1 MNVVK
6 KIIIIALSL
15 GLFNKSFAEDFA
27 PPTQT
32 AQVKFTEESTL
43 TINSGVT
50 LGSLTTQ
57 NRAHIN
63 AQSDSSVTVNSG
75 GTILSLN
82 NAVQGA
88 DATRLTVT
96 NSGTIRA
103 AGSKAINLKDNIGS
117 TITNNSGGIIRSGAG
132 DAISGEQD
140 TGDETS
146 GNTIT
151 NSGTIYS
158 DDQRAINFFSD
169 ATTAT
174 VTNNS
179 SGHIYNSNTNE
190 TIKLDTS
197 STLTN
202 SGKIENKNSADNNS
216 ILLIGDNNT
225 VTLKD
230 SGLVIGT
237 IGASSGTSGN
247 KLKIQHGI
255 GQSYYYK
262 TSGDFDL
269 EDLDGNQ
276 IVKGSAGSVGQGGS
290 ETLDELLSYKTI
302 NLRNFF
308 DSYTNSNFYNNE
320 GGWGEVYA
328 SNLNRDQNASSKGLE
343 FELINIG
350 ANIIYPTENSNIVMA
365 FEGGIQDF
373 TKDYK
378 INYQSLHG
386 GIFTKENQN
395 FFDLDTFLI
404 TGVTLKESERKILT
418 NTTSSGT
425 LITDGNFQTYAIHIG
440 AKKNNPYIIPNV
452 GFTSS
457 FSVTPS
463 YDESNYFSWRN
474 RKVGNISF
482 YLNDIYE
489 IKKDELSKLSVN
501 WDLNFRNLIGDEKQT
516 YSINGTSATYDQA
529 NDLTR
534 EISLL
539 AGLAYEKYVLDNGKV
554 GFSINGKTTSQNT
567 KGLSGNVSFKMN
579 F

>member
-1 MNVVK
+1 MNVLK
-6 KIIIIALSL
+6 RIIIILLSL
-15 GLFNKSFAEDFA
+15 GIFNKLFAEDFA
-27 PPTQT
+27 PSTQT
-32 AQVKFTEESTL
+32 GQILFTEESTL

-63 AQSDSSVTVNSG
+63 SQSDSSVTVNSG
-75 GTILSLN
+75 GTILSLH

-103 AGSKAINLKDNIGS
+103 AGEKAINLKDNIGS
-117 TITNNSGGIIRSGAG
+117 TITNNSGGIIRSGTG
-132 DAISGEQD
+132 DTISGEQD

-169 ATTAT
+169 ATTTT

-216 ILLIGDNNT
+216 VLLIGDNNT

-237 IGASSGTSGN
+237 IAASSGTSGN
-247 KLKIQHGI
+247 TLKIQHGV

-262 TSGDFDL
+262 TSGTFDL

-308 DSYTNSNFYNNE
+308 NSYTNSNFYNDE

-328 SNLNRDQNASSKGLE
+328 SNLNRDQNTTSKALE

-378 INYQSLHG
+378 INYQSLHS
-386 GIFTKENQN
+386 GIFSKENEN
-395 FFDLDTFLI
+395 FFNLETFLI
-404 TGVTLKESERKILT
+404 TGVTLKDSERKILT

-482 YLNDIYE
+482 YLNDVYE
-489 IKKDELSKLSVN
+489 IKKDELSKLSIN

-554 GFSINGKTTSQNT
+554 GFSINGKKTSQNT